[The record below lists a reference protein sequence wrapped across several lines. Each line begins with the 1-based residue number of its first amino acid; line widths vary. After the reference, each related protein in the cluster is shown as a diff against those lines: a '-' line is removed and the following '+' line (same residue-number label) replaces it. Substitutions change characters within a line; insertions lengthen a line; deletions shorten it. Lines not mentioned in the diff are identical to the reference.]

1 MFSQNGEIFQVEK
14 VVLFEDNEK
23 HECQRLKMW
32 SGEKLE
38 CSGGQMKTA
47 NVVLLVQRG
56 LTDSLL
62 QANNRSDVE

>member
-1 MFSQNGEIFQVEK
+1 MFSQSGGIFQVEK

-23 HECQRLKMW
+23 RECQRLKMW

-47 NVVLLVQRG
+47 NVVLL
-56 LTDSLL
+56 
-62 QANNRSDVE
+62 